1 MAYCT
6 LADLLKQ
13 KDEGVLIDLTDEAGE
28 EIKLDKINSAI
39 ADADAEI
46 DGYAQAQYD
55 VPFNPVPE
63 MIRKISVDIAIY
75 NLFSIKGF
83 NEEKEQNI
91 IMRYKAAIRFLEN
104 LAKGVVG
111 FAKADA
117 PPPVATT
124 IVSQPQVFNRDKLKG
139 F

>member
-6 LADLLKQ
+6 LADLKNQL
-13 KDEGVLIDLTDEAGE
+13 DERVLVNLTDDAGE
-28 EIKLDKINSAI
+28 EIKMEKITSAI

-46 DGYAQAQYD
+46 DSYAQAQYA

-63 MIRKISVDIAIY
+63 MIRKISVDIAVY
-75 NLFSIKGF
+75 NLFSKRGF
-83 NEEKEQNI
+83 DEEKEKMVI
-91 IMRYKAAIRFLEN
+91 SRYKNAVRFLEN

-111 FAKADA
+111 FAKTEA